1 METNSKLLRI
11 FVGELDKIG
20 HKPLYEEI
28 VFEAKRQKMAGATV
42 TQGVM
47 SYGANSLIHRAKLVD
62 ISEDLPI
69 VIEIVDTEDKIDKFL
84 VSVNDLLE
92 KSGSGGIIT
101 IEKATVIHYKP
112 HKEK

>member
-1 METNSKLLRI
+1 MDTNSKLLRI
-11 FVGELDKIG
+11 FVGEQDKVG
-20 HKPLYEEI
+20 HEPLYEEI
-28 VFEAKRQKMAGATV
+28 VFEAKRQKLAGATV
-42 TQGVM
+42 TKGVM

-84 VSVNDLLE
+84 DSVNELLE

-112 HKEK
+112 HKKD

>member
-1 METNSKLLRI
+1 MEKDSKLLRI
-11 FVGELDKIG
+11 FVGELDKVG

-28 VFEAKRQKMAGATV
+28 VFEAKRQQMAGATV
-42 TQGVM
+42 TKGVM

-69 VIEIVDTEDKIDKFL
+69 VVEIVDTEEKIDKFL
-84 VSVNDLLE
+84 DYVNELLE

-112 HKEK
+112 HRKK